1 MLCAKYIVFLSY
13 VKFFFCKTFI
23 FPRVDTTPC
32 FCGMSCLP
40 PPGKFHAFY
49 WSIKDYGQAGLCRED
64 LWFTTCCLR
73 SNKVNLLDGGLS
85 ALTREVVALF
95 DRFKSGVLLT
105 FLSGWE
111 FLFGSV
117 SVLVGDEGA
126 LKSMYAVKGAS
137 GTIPCIFCWNVVQAR
152 STLADHDETWPTCKP
167 PHLPPTYLK
176 SSVDLM
182 QTLQTQLCCWPQRR
196 LEETRR
202 NSRLWSSRWV

>member
-1 MLCAKYIVFLSY
+1 
-13 VKFFFCKTFI
+13 
-23 FPRVDTTPC
+23 
-32 FCGMSCLP
+32 MSCLP

-95 DRFKSGVLLT
+95 DRFKSGLLLT
-105 FLSGWE
+105 FLSGRE

-117 SVLVGDEGA
+117 SCLVGDEGA
-126 LKSMYAVKGAS
+126 LKSMYSVKGAS
-137 GTIPCIFCWNVVQAR
+137 GTIPCIFCWNIVQAR
-152 STLADHDETWPTCKP
+152 STLADHDSTGHLQPHTC
-167 PHLPPTYLK
+167 T
-176 SSVDLM
+176 DLSKINCRSDADFANAALLL
-182 QTLQTQLCCWPQRR
+182 TTRR